1 MGFFGGGGGAA
12 APADMVGATTSVA
25 GTAGL
30 VPAPAAGEQTAF
42 LGGNATFTQ
51 ALYNLPIHKL
61 DNTNF
66 YVPIGFGGNVNVNS
80 TNSVSNL
87 TPIFL
92 PNGSIDRLSCYQNS
106 ASGTG
111 TGYVAIYST
120 NANGKPLSVLTS
132 GSFSITSG
140 ESAVEKAVTL
150 SPTYAIKAGLYWIGY
165 HNTNI
170 TANYKATGNASTT
183 IALFTGTRA
192 GIDAHYSAARI
203 SIASAGTWP
212 DDPTIAS
219 WQTANQ
225 VAVLVRMT

>member
-1 MGFFGGGGGAA
+1 
-12 APADMVGATTSVA
+12 MVGATSSAA

-42 LGGNATFTQ
+42 LGGNATFTN

-66 YVPIGFGGNVNVNS
+66 YSPIGFGGNVNVNS
-80 TNSVSNL
+80 TNNVANL

-106 ASGTG
+106 ASSNG
-111 TGYVAIYST
+111 TGYVALYST

-132 GSFSITSG
+132 GSFTITSG
-140 ESAVEKAVTL
+140 EAATEKAVTL
-150 SPTYAIKAGLYWIGY
+150 SPTFAVKAGLYWIGY
-165 HNTNI
+165 HNNNI
-170 TANYKATGNASTT
+170 TANYKATGNAN
-183 IALFTGTRA
+183 IIMALIMGTRS

-203 SIASAGTWP
+203 NIASAGTWP
-212 DDPTIAS
+212 DDPAIAS